1 MGNEGVGLTNSPIID
16 FLCYMYLF
24 TVTICLLAA
33 YGVLMALY
41 TRGYCNMRPFVA
53 SGKTPIT
60 KFTIVIPA
68 RNEATN
74 IEACIGGILAQN
86 YPTHLFEMI
95 VVDDFSEDETALIV
109 SKIALQHNNV
119 RLLQLKDFTKN
130 ESIVAYKKR
139 AIEIAIGQA
148 NGDWIV
154 TTDADCSVTNKW
166 LATYDAY
173 IQENDCVMLAAP
185 VAYTNTGSF
194 LSVFQVLDFISL
206 QGITAAAVA
215 SGSHTLCNGANLCY
229 SKNAFESVGKFS
241 GIDHLPS
248 GDDMLLM
255 HKMKKSY
262 PGKIGYLFTQD
273 AVVTTAPSATL
284 GLFIQ
289 QRIRWASKAS
299 GYQDKII
306 FWILLLVYLVNA
318 SLLVYL
324 PICIA
329 QTGNI
334 NNWLLLIGCKTLIEI
349 PFMYASATF
358 FKQQKLLVWFTFMQ
372 PFHIVYTVVAGWF
385 GTFGSYKWK
394 GRTIMQQQ
402 EGSFFRK
409 LRKNK
414 ATSVSLYIVAA
425 AFLMAVFAYFIAP
438 EHSPNANRMIPE
450 IGSMKPSFSIQLL
463 QVKRI
468 GQTPRGSFFEKL
480 IDGEE
485 DIYTFIPISSYA
497 IKGTN
502 IHYQKFIDEGITEP
516 GVMPLR
522 LLANNPVITQ
532 TYYAGTDKFGRDML
546 SRLIIGV
553 RVSLGVGTIAVL
565 LSLTIGI
572 LLGALA
578 GFYRGWIDECI
589 MWFINVIWSIPT
601 LLLVFAITLVLGKGF
616 WQVFIAVGLT
626 MWVNVARLVRGQVMS
641 IKNREFIEA
650 TRVLGY
656 SDMRT
661 IFIHILPNIIGPV
674 LVIAASNFASAIVI
688 EAGLSFLGVGVQPPQ
703 PSWGLM
709 IKENYNFI
717 ITHNPALALAPGI
730 AIMILVLAFNLLG
743 NGLRDAFDVKE
754 K

>member
-1 MGNEGVGLTNSPIID
+1 MS
-16 FLCYMYLF
+16 
-24 TVTICLLAA
+24 
-33 YGVLMALY
+33 LY
-41 TRGYCNMRPFVA
+41 TKGYWSMRVFVA
-53 SGKTPIT
+53 SGKSPIT
-60 KFTIVIPA
+60 KFSVVIPA
-68 RNEATN
+68 RNEAAN
-74 IEACIGGILAQN
+74 IEACIAGILAQN
-86 YPTHLFEMI
+86 YPTHLFEII
-95 VVDDFSEDETALIV
+95 VVDDFSEDNTAQIV
-109 SKIALQHNNV
+109 LKIAQQHNNV
-119 RLLQLKDFTKN
+119 RILQLKDFTNN
-130 ESIVAYKKR
+130 ENLIAYKKR
-139 AIEIAIGQA
+139 AIEIAIAQA
-148 NGDWIV
+148 TGDWIV
-154 TTDADCSVTNKW
+154 TTDADCSFTNNW
-166 LATYDAY
+166 LDTYDAY
-173 IQENDCVMLAAP
+173 IQEHNCVMVAAP

-194 LSVFQVLDFISL
+194 LSIFQVLDFISL

-255 HKMKKSY
+255 HKMKKAF
-262 PGKIGYLFTQD
+262 PGKIGYVYAQD
-273 AVVTTAPSATL
+273 AVVSTAPSATL
-284 GLFIQ
+284 DLFIQ

-306 FWILLLVYLVNA
+306 FWILLLVYLVNFT
-318 SLLVYL
+318 LLAYL
-324 PICIA
+324 PVNFI

-334 NNWLLLIGCKTLIEI
+334 NNWLILIGSKTLIEM
-349 PFMYASATF
+349 PFMYASAKF
-358 FKQQKLLVWFTFMQ
+358 FKQQKLLWWFAVMQ
-372 PFHIVYTVVAGWF
+372 PFHIVYTVIAGWF

-394 GRTIMQQQ
+394 GRTVMQAQPDN
-402 EGSFFRK
+402 FFRK
-409 LRKNK
+409 LRRNK
-414 ATSVSLYIVAA
+414 TASVSLYVVIAS
-425 AFLMAVFAYFIAP
+425 FLMAVFAYFIAP

-450 IGSMKPSFSIQLL
+450 IGSMKPGFTIQLL

-468 GQTPRGSFFEKL
+468 GQTPHTSFFEKL
-480 IDGEE
+480 IGGEE
-485 DIYTFIPISSYA
+485 DEYTFIPITSYQ
-497 IKGTN
+497 IKSDT
-502 IHYQKFIDEGITEP
+502 IYYQKYIDEGITES
-516 GVMPLR
+516 GIMPLR
-522 LLANNPVITQ
+522 LLANSPVITQ

-553 RVSLGVGTIAVL
+553 RVSLGVGLIAVV

-572 LLGALA
+572 LLGAIA

-626 MWVNVARLVRGQVMS
+626 MWVNVARLVRGQVMA

-650 TRVLGY
+650 TKVLGY
-656 SDMRT
+656 SDLRT

-743 NGLRDAFDVKE
+743 NGLRDAFNVRE